1 MKKLTLKFHWPHD
14 RFALGWEV
22 FYPDEEFETTEF
34 ILFLGIVTIELEF

>member
-34 ILFLGIVTIELEF
+34 ILFLGIITLEFEF

>member
-1 MKKLTLKFHWPHD
+1 MRKLTLKFHWPHD

-34 ILFLGIVTIELEF
+34 ILFLGIVTVELEF

>member
-1 MKKLTLKFHWPHD
+1 MKKITLKFHWPHD

-34 ILFLGIVTIELEF
+34 ILFLGIVTLEFEF